1 MTRIVLFL
9 CCWVIVV
16 VSSTATDF
24 LKKELKEL
32 NSLEGSGSGIEEDFL
47 TNKIEYT
54 VGENLTIDV
63 KPTVDVNSTIDVM
76 PTVDVVPTDIV
87 NSTIS
92 VKPTIDVKPI
102 TIESTTKKSN
112 KDTGELY
119 KSERKLVQLY
129 QVIDETRVYLDGSN
143 NQVGQYIVTDLYAHK
158 FLNFILYTLYSNS
171 VWDTTDQIV
180 LRHQLSLNYFCLTNC
195 GAVYM
200 FPKLTRDCIF
210 KRELAQDI
218 TSALETIYLRKQI
231 PNGPLLTLNMEY
243 GSINFKN
250 YSTFYVEEKHIMWD
264 DEMYKLTA
272 VVDEANT
279 DVCSD
284 DDNNNNDDDNETSDN
299 IDGRTVVDNVNTVT
313 LNLTILIVCLTVI
326 ILIVGVLLVTVYL
339 YKHKK
344 YRLKNIKQ

>member
-1 MTRIVLFL
+1 MTQSVYLWW
-9 CCWVIVV
+9 CCWTMVAVMAIEFLDDDNI
-16 VSSTATDF
+16 SSH
-24 LKKELKEL
+24 
-32 NSLEGSGSGIEEDFL
+32 EGSGENETDWL
-47 TNKIEYT
+47 TLNFTTTTTTTEPNITT
-54 VGENLTIDV
+54 V
-63 KPTVDVNSTIDVM
+63 K
-76 PTVDVVPTDIV
+76 DI
-87 NSTIS
+87 
-92 VKPTIDVKPI
+92 
-102 TIESTTKKSN
+102 
-112 KDTGELY
+112 GELY
-119 KSERKLVQLY
+119 ESERKLVQLY

-299 IDGRTVVDNVNTVT
+299 IDGGDNAVKKGAV
-313 LNLTILIVCLTVI
+313 NLTILIVCLTVT
-326 ILIVGVLLVTVYL
+326 ILIVGILIVTVYV

-344 YRLKNIKQ
+344 NRLKIMK